1 MASTESS
8 QDDRYLYM
16 LDYPAYPTA
25 EAARLADL
33 SSGQV
38 KRWLRGYEFAYRAKS
53 EPHVRH
59 SQKPPVIPRKPDPLR
74 TYASF
79 LDVIDLLLVSQFLEH
94 GLSLQQVRLEFAEAK
109 RILQVDH
116 LAYETFFTIGRKVFL
131 EIDAGYIVAL
141 STGGQLAIDNVIRQ
155 LGEQIEFDEETKL
168 AIRWY
173 PLHPDRRVVVD
184 PFISFGRPVIS
195 GRRITTSNIH
205 EFFVSEEGNVD
216 VICDWMGVKEA
227 DVRSALKLEEQ
238 LAA

>member
-1 MASTESS
+1 MASPES
-8 QDDRYLYM
+8 DKYDHYYYM

-38 KRWLRGYEFAYRAKS
+38 KRWLRGYGFDYRTKS
-53 EPHVRH
+53 EPRIRH
-59 SQKPPVIPRKPDPLR
+59 SDKPPVIPRKPDRLH

-79 LDVIDLLLVSQFLEH
+79 LDVIDLLLVREFLEH
-94 GLSLQQVRLEFAEAK
+94 GLSLQQVRIEFAEAK
-109 RILQVDH
+109 RLLEVDH

-131 EIDAGYIVAL
+131 EIDSGYIVAL
-141 STGGQLAIDNVIRQ
+141 SSGGQLAIDNVIRE

-173 PLHPDRRVVVD
+173 PLHPNRRVVVD
-184 PFISFGRPVIS
+184 PFVSFGRPVIS
-195 GRRITTSNIH
+195 GRRVTTSNLH
-205 EFFVSEEGNVD
+205 EFLVSEDGNVD
-216 VICDWMGVKEA
+216 VICEWMGVEEA
-227 DVRSALKLEEQ
+227 DVRSAVRLEEQ